1 MHPIS
6 VRRDVLAR
14 APSVG
19 RALYEALCAA
29 KCVAETECGATLAS
43 SSPATMFPFLAEEW
57 AVMRALL
64 GPDPWRYGVA
74 ANRTEFEALC
84 RWSQVQHLAR
94 RLLQVEELCAVNE
107 TIPGPGARKRAAY
120 LPPLRTGK
128 LTASGRWARLPR
140 RESGR
145 GA

>member
-6 VRRDVLAR
+6 VRRDVLAG

-19 RALYEALCAA
+19 RALYDAFCAA
-29 KCVAETECGATLAS
+29 KCVAETEGGATLAS

-64 GPDPWRYGVA
+64 GPDPCRYGVA

-84 RWSQVQHLAR
+84 RWSQVHSSL
-94 RLLQVEELCAVNE
+94 
-107 TIPGPGARKRAAY
+107 GAFC
-120 LPPLRTGK
+120 
-128 LTASGRWARLPR
+128 RWRNFAP
-140 RESGR
+140 
-145 GA
+145 